1 MKSVIKILCTK
12 EEYTKI
18 VQNCVFAVRESDC
31 QVCIFKE
38 ACCWDFDYL
47 PSLCEIV
54 PEEGAIE

>member
-1 MKSVIKILCTK
+1 MKILCTK
-12 EEYTKI
+12 DEYTKI

-31 QVCIFKE
+31 QVCIFRD

-54 PEEGAIE
+54 PEEGTIE